1 MMISFVAA
9 DRPNLGLLNRFRKDI
24 CSYWYD
30 LGLELLD
37 DKVLLDDIQDCDVN
51 TCTTKMFE
59 LWLERHTSVT
69 WNDLLD
75 ALIQIELRDVAN
87 KIVATIP
94 TFTNKSEYSGYVMIK
109 VCVCVK
115 I

>member
-1 MMISFVAA
+1 MMISFVTA
-9 DRPNLGLLNRFRKDI
+9 DRPTLELLNRFRKDI

-37 DKVLLDDIQDCDVN
+37 DEVLLDDIQDYDVN
-51 TCTTKMFE
+51 KCTTKMFK

-75 ALIQIELRDVAN
+75 ALIQIELRDVAI
-87 KIVATIP
+87 KIVTTIP